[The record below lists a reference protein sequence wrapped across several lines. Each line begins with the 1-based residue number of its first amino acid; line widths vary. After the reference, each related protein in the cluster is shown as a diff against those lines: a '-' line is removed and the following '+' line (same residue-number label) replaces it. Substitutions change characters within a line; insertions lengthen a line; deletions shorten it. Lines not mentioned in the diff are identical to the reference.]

1 MLYNNY
7 DFRASIPV
15 TAKLYCMISTTPV
28 WCFSVYPWNI
38 FIALEYCL
46 AQMQNIVT
54 VDGYDGIKA
63 LLMLP

>member
-1 MLYNNY
+1 
-7 DFRASIPV
+7 
-15 TAKLYCMISTTPV
+15 MILE
-28 WCFSVYPWNI
+28 NI
-38 FIALEYCL
+38 FSALEYCL